1 MSRPFR
7 RGARP
12 ARPSR
17 SARPIRSAAATPP
30 TGLSGR
36 LPGALWRRAAG
47 RGPTA
52 EGPSTAGFL
61 RRRTFVLPALAL
73 VVLVLSTVVFHDVH
87 GRTERLRDRL
97 TPALVQLAQA
107 RTALELA
114 QTEAE
119 RRLREEDGLVELG
132 ETYRLQLTQAA
143 QSLNQVAQSGALNRA
158 QEQELRVVSGLV
170 VGYGEKIAWAERH
183 RTSPL
188 LRNAGLDYAAGMLR
202 DPPRGTR
209 PGMAGTAGAP
219 EAGGATTD
227 GDPSTILGRIGRL
240 EAQLRDEVDDLA
252 AWSPLTLAFAAA
264 TLCAAVVFA
273 VTALGTLVF
282 LCHRLRLLSLQLAV
296 AAVPVLLLPLLLAVG
311 GTQEHSAQRRVR
323 TTVAGLQEV
332 RTDRDAPR
340 RIENT
345 GAAAARQI
353 DAAHPEGWSLT
364 MGIGVAC
371 ATAGA
376 LTCGVTLFL
385 YARPYPT
392 PARSRRKYPRT

>member
-12 ARPSR
+12 ARPGR
-17 SARPIRSAAATPP
+17 SARPIRSAAAAPP

-61 RRRTFVLPALAL
+61 RRRTFVLPTLAL
-73 VVLVLSTVVFHDVH
+73 VVLVLSTVAFHDVH
-87 GRTERLRDRL
+87 GRTERLSNRL

-114 QTEAE
+114 QAEAE

-209 PGMAGTAGAP
+209 PGTAGAA
-219 EAGGATTD
+219 EAGGSAATD

-240 EAQLRDEVDDLA
+240 EAQLRDEVDDVV
-252 AWSPLTLAFAAA
+252 AWSPLTLAFAAS

-311 GTQEHSAQRRVR
+311 GTQEQSAQRRAR
-323 TTVAGLQEV
+323 ATVAGLQEV
-332 RTDRDAPR
+332 RADRDAPR
-340 RIENT
+340 RIEKT
-345 GAAAARQI
+345 GGAAARQI

-364 MGIGVAC
+364 MGIVVAC
-371 ATAGA
+371 AAAGA

-392 PARSRRKYPRT
+392 PARSRRKYSRT